1 MALLPADLTFDAE
14 AHAYYVGGARWPSVT
29 QVLDPL
35 QELDGI
41 PRHVLEA
48 AARFGTNVH
57 QACHLHNLGILDEAQ
72 LDPALRPYVIAW
84 QTFLTQTGARVV
96 ASEMRLAHERL
107 RYAGTLDTI
116 CLIDGRRTLV
126 DIKSTA
132 DIPRTAGPQTA
143 AYAEA
148 LGEPRIPRRVV
159 QLRKDGSY
167 RSKSLTDRADW
178 NLFLSALNIHNWRHR
193 NAD

>member
-14 AHAYYVGGARWPSVT
+14 AHAYHVGGVRWPSVT

-41 PRHVLEA
+41 PRAVLEA

-57 QACHLHNLGILDEAQ
+57 AACHLLNVGALDMAA
-72 LDPALRPYVIAW
+72 LDPALAPYVVAW
-84 QTFLTQTGARVV
+84 EKFLTDTGAKVI
-96 ASEMRLAHERL
+96 ASEMRVAHARL

-116 CLIDGRRTLV
+116 CLIKGYRELV

-132 DIPRTAGPQTA
+132 AIPRTAGPQTA

-148 LGEPRIPRRVV
+148 INEPRIRRRVV
-159 QLRKDGSY
+159 QLRKDGTY
-167 RSKSLTDRADW
+167 RSQPLTDRTDW
-178 NLFLSALNIHNWRHR
+178 NLFLSALNIHQWRHR